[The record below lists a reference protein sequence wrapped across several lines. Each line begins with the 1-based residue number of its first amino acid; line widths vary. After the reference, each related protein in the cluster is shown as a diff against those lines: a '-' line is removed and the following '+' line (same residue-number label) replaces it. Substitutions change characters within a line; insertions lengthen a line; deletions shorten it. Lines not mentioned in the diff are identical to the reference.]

1 MRTRVRRMPVTKRS
15 ELRTENQAEKDLRM
29 VAEVLSGGVGEHH
42 LRLLAEALAKALKAP
57 LVMIGQVAGPTG
69 ETVQTVALVRD
80 GKIVENIRYTLQGT
94 PCEKVLSTGMCVYK
108 SKVAS
113 LFPLDFGLKDMGAES
128 YVGMPLVDS
137 LGRVPGLL
145 AVVFSRPLRDDR
157 RITTLLRIFGA
168 RAALELERIVMD
180 DHLFRQLTAGL

>member
-1 MRTRVRRMPVTKRS
+1 
-15 ELRTENQAEKDLRM
+15 M

-94 PCEKVLSTGMCVYK
+94 PCEKVSTGMCVYK

-113 LFPLDFGLKDMGAES
+113 LFSAGLRSKRHGRQS
-128 YVGMPLVDS
+128 YVGGIAAGGFAGARAGAAGGGVFKAPA
-137 LGRVPGLL
+137 GRSTHHD
-145 AVVFSRPLRDDR
+145 A
-157 RITTLLRIFGA
+157 LRIFGA
-168 RAALELERIVMD
+168 RAALELEQIVMD
-180 DHLFRQLTAGL
+180 DRLFRQLTAGL